1 MIFHEIHDF
10 QWCHCISRR
19 EHRLLEI
26 RPKFRLAV
34 VSQSIRQ
41 ALAWQTPQP
50 LASSAETKHH
60 PGYCFFWVETYFRAK
75 PISAV
80 PRTLLTF
87 LLTLKYFFAATFVL
101 LSRPRFW
108 LSRGHLLS
116 FQLSQSFGSD
126 CICWGVSLLRKF
138 CGNWISQI
146 LSRLLSRP
154 FRGFWLL

>member
-1 MIFHEIHDF
+1 M
-10 QWCHCISRR
+10 
-19 EHRLLEI
+19 
-26 RPKFRLAV
+26 
-34 VSQSIRQ
+34 
-41 ALAWQTPQP
+41 
-50 LASSAETKHH
+50 
-60 PGYCFFWVETYFRAK
+60 ETYFRAK

-126 CICWGVSLLRKF
+126 CICWGVF
-138 CGNWISQI
+138 AFAEV
-146 LSRLLSRP
+146 SRQLNFADTFAATFATLSRP
-154 FRGFWLL
+154 LTFARAAELTICIKPWQFCPAQAHTWVMASSFVNQPTPVSSLTRSCLAPLPLSQKHSESDGQA